1 MHMADV
7 DGPSDKEK
15 EAHPKNRVAVLKSY
29 LERGTLKVAPQMVKS
44 IFESLAKVR
53 SGPNGEFE
61 SLDGESVRSM
71 SPATAMIKDRE
82 DDTNSQLSLRD
93 VQEG

>member
-1 MHMADV
+1 M
-7 DGPSDKEK
+7 
-15 EAHPKNRVAVLKSY
+15 
-29 LERGTLKVAPQMVKS
+29 LKVTPQMVES
-44 IFESLAKVR
+44 ILESLAKVR

-61 SLDGESVRSM
+61 SLYGESVRSM
-71 SPATAMIKDRE
+71 SPATTMIRDRE